1 MYSGQL
7 AQRALILDFNDEYGE
22 YDIKA
27 IGLENV
33 PKFME
38 HPVAEIRRIRP
49 FLQNNAGT
57 WKPMSPSDMI
67 ETLEKVTGF
76 YKGGCL
82 LVEDINKYVVE
93 NQMPPD
99 FTGKLVSKRH
109 SDLDII
115 LHYQSVARPLP
126 IIWQNTNIV
135 RFHAQMDPVLKSK
148 NKLTEMTEVFQIA
161 EILVNEQYFN
171 QNNKRFFVYV
181 SRDEGTIIGKFTYE
195 MFSAAIEKYLN
206 INSTTLGI
214 YVRKY
219 KMQGQPSI
227 TAYHSA
233 MDEAKKDL
241 TQKYWG
247 NNRQSSS
254 SREARTLLATG
265 RQGVGKTYETIRY
278 LREEYCVNIY

>member
-22 YDIKA
+22 YNIKA
-27 IGLENV
+27 IALENV
-33 PKFME
+33 PQFME
-38 HPVAEIRRIRP
+38 HPTAEIRRIRP
-49 FLQNNAGT
+49 FLPNGRT

-67 ETLEKVTGF
+67 TTLEKVTSF

-82 LVEDINKYVVE
+82 LVEDINKYMVDNV
-93 NQMPPD
+93 MPPD

-148 NKLTEMTEVFQIA
+148 GKLTELTEVFQIA

-171 QNNKRFFVYV
+171 NNNKRFFVYV
-181 SRDEGTIIGKFTYE
+181 NRDEGTIIGKFTLD
-195 MFSAAIEKYLN
+195 MFNAALDVYLRNNATALRAYITHFKLQGYSQINAYQAAIFE
-206 INSTTLGI
+206 T
-214 YVRKY
+214 
-219 KMQGQPSI
+219 
-227 TAYHSA
+227 
-233 MDEAKKDL
+233 KKQL
-241 TQKYWG
+241 LQKYWG
-247 NNRQSSS
+247 NNKANNS
-254 SREARTLLATG
+254 SREARTLVATG

-278 LREEYCVNIY
+278 LREEYCVNIN